1 MVAWRGVYNEN
12 ANYLETIWL
21 LSKNSNR
28 QNKLHT
34 PKNTYKV
41 SETKMSNLCGIERQQ
56 FILKLIQ
63 LFEFT
68 IGKTIRNGRVIETDN

>member
-41 SETKMSNLCGIERQQ
+41 SETKMSNLCGIERQ
-56 FILKLIQ
+56 
-63 LFEFT
+63 
-68 IGKTIRNGRVIETDN
+68 